1 MEEQPD
7 IPEIAQTLEI
17 IEGRDPMSTSVSRYD
32 SDHAVLI
39 NLRERVAPLVIR
51 PGNPGSEQGRPAA
64 VSLLDRIE
72 NAIDDNRARRE
83 SVSHRVR
90 S

>member
-1 MEEQPD
+1 MEEPD

-17 IEGRDPMSTSVSRYD
+17 IEGRDTSSTSVSRYD

-39 NLRERVAPLVIR
+39 SLRDRVAPLVIR
-51 PGNPGSEQGRPAA
+51 PRNPGSEEGRPAA
-64 VSLLDRIE
+64 VDLLDRIE
-72 NAIDDNRARRE
+72 NAIDDNRARRDA
-83 SVSHRVR
+83 SHRAG